1 MTLKNFV
8 NIFESDKFGDKV
20 CKVVKEEFNYQ
31 LYLQNVVNRQKERKP
46 TMDTTNSDLN

>member
-20 CKVVKEEFNYQ
+20 CKVVKEEFDY
-31 LYLQNVVNRQKERKP
+31 
-46 TMDTTNSDLN
+46 